1 MQNDCELNNNKE
13 LKLKKLELK
22 YDVKEKIKKYNNFI
36 LTDRITK
43 NPCDKLITAYII
55 DNNLLEYKCKKCNQG
70 SIWNKK
76 PIQLVLDRMNNIV
89 SDNKL
94 ENLRFLCPNCFSQL
108 NKRHSIFTK
117 MIKNKQDICVD
128 CGKKIKS
135 KSTSYKNIKTKSM
148 RCKQCLDKNILMR
161 EDEFTYI

>member
-1 MQNDCELNNNKE
+1 MQNDDINNNKILEKKKIE
-13 LKLKKLELK
+13 LTFDIKEKLKKYNSFLLS
-22 YDVKEKIKKYNNFI
+22 DKIKKNEN
-36 LTDRITK
+36 DQV
-43 NPCDKLITAYII
+43 ITAYII
-55 DNNLLEYKCKKCNQG
+55 DNNLIDYKCKKCNQG
-70 SIWNKK
+70 PIWNKK
-76 PIQLVLDRMNNIV
+76 PIQLVLDRMNNIL

-161 EDEFTYI
+161 EADFTYI

>member
-1 MQNDCELNNNKE
+1 MQNDDINNNKILEKKKIE
-13 LKLKKLELK
+13 LTFDIKEKLKKYNSFLLS
-22 YDVKEKIKKYNNFI
+22 DKIKKNEN
-36 LTDRITK
+36 DQV
-43 NPCDKLITAYII
+43 ITAYII
-55 DNNLLEYKCKKCNQG
+55 DNNLIDYKCKKCNQG
-70 SIWNKK
+70 PIWNKK
-76 PIQLVLDRMNNIV
+76 PIQLVLDRMNNIL

-108 NKRHSIFTK
+108 NKRHTIFKK
-117 MIKNKQDICVD
+117 MIKNKQDICIE

-148 RCKQCLDKNILMR
+148 RCKLCLNKNIMMR